1 MRSADSDHGINS
13 QPALKVVLDP
23 GHGGKDGGATGVSG
37 QFEKDFTLCVAKK
50 VEKLLKAEAHID
62 VFMTRTEDRFIS
74 QESRYRP
81 NYANQLNA
89 DLFISIHG
97 NTFFDPEVTGT
108 ETYYY
113 HENSR
118 LLAKTIQEHVSHAT
132 GFRDRGIMKKDL
144 FVVKDTQMPAALVEI
159 GYLTNPD
166 DEAKMWTDD
175 FQNRV
180 ANSIV
185 EAIKEYKQKAGT

>member
-1 MRSADSDHGINS
+1 
-13 QPALKVVLDP
+13 
-23 GHGGKDGGATGVSG
+23 
-37 QFEKDFTLCVAKK
+37 
-50 VEKLLKAEAHID
+50 
-62 VFMTRTEDRFIS
+62 
-74 QESRYRP
+74 
-81 NYANQLNA
+81 
-89 DLFISIHG
+89 
-97 NTFFDPEVTGT
+97 
-108 ETYYY
+108 
-113 HENSR
+113 
-118 LLAKTIQEHVSHAT
+118 
-132 GFRDRGIMKKDL
+132 MKKDL